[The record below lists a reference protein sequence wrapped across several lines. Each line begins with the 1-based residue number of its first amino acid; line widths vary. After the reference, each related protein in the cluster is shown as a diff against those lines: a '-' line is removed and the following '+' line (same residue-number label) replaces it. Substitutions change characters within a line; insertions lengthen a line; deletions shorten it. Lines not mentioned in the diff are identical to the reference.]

1 MYGARPLLRL
11 WKTLPCETDRGSP
24 HLARKNV
31 KAGHGSWKTVI
42 VTVVVN
48 CDLFLC

>member
-1 MYGARPLLRL
+1 MYGARDPVRGIENTAF
-11 WKTLPCETDRGSP
+11 KTDRGSL

-31 KAGHGSWKTVI
+31 KADHGSLEIVS